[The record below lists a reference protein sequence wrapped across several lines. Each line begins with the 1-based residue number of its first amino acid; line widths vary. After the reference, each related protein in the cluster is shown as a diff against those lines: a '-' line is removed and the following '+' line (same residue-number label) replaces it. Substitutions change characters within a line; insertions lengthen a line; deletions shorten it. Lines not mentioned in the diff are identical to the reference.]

1 MIGETLTVTETQNWP
16 ALSAS
21 GTASVPVKVEFSAP
35 ISFNGTMSL
44 APVGE
49 GTQITVTGTFKASIP
64 FIGGKVEQ
72 LAKETTEKYLAKEN
86 KLGEQW
92 LGEHA

>member
-1 MIGETLTVTETQNWP
+1 
-16 ALSAS
+16 
-21 GTASVPVKVEFSAP
+21 VKVEFSAP
-35 ISFNGTMSL
+35 ISFSGTMSL
-44 APVGE
+44 APAGE

-92 LGEHA
+92 LGDHA